1 MSWRLATVCLLVL
14 VVVAGV
20 PSSARLFSFSQFK
33 DKRAESRMQQLV
45 HDRNSIKHTPAQKA
59 FGELEKVCFQPLP
72 KTRVGPSLL
81 GILIIAQPYV
91 TIIDALKSYV
101 NFLLSVRYFLQE
113 SNIQPNA
120 KIAAVEQILSFD
132 SLVLGFCSGI

>member
-1 MSWRLATVCLLVL
+1 
-14 VVVAGV
+14 
-20 PSSARLFSFSQFK
+20 
-33 DKRAESRMQQLV
+33 MQQLV

-91 TIIDALKSYV
+91 AFIDALKSYV
-101 NFLLSVRYFLQE
+101 
-113 SNIQPNA
+113 I
-120 KIAAVEQILSFD
+120 
-132 SLVLGFCSGI
+132 FCSVFATFFKKAIYSQM